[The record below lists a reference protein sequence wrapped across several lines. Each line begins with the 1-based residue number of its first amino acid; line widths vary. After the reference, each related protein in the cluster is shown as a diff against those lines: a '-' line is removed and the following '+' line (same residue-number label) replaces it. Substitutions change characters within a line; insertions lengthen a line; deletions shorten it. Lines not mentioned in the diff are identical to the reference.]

1 MVHHRDPA
9 ATAATVWR
17 MESAKLVALGLRM
30 VHDLWAAEDLAQD
43 ALVAALEQW
52 PRDGI
57 PANPAAWLTAVVKR
71 RAIDQVR
78 RQERFRQR
86 EPELVRRTREQSTAS
101 DDVDVERIEDDLLR
115 LVFMSCHPAI
125 SQQARVALT
134 LRLVGGL
141 TTAEIARAFLVPE
154 PTVAQRIVRAKQDL
168 ARLGAAIE
176 EPDPQE
182 RVDRL
187 PAVLETVYL
196 IFNEGYNATA
206 GDDWIR
212 PELCDEAVRLARLL
226 RGLLPKEPEVLGLLA
241 LVELQSSRLAARLDP
256 DGNPVLLDDQD
267 RARWDHDR
275 IRRGLAAIT
284 AAEAAGE
291 PMGPYL
297 LQAQI
302 AACHARAHTAAD
314 TDWARIA
321 DWYGPLAQILPSP
334 VVELNRAVAIG
345 RSAGPRAGLTVLDTI
360 AGDPKMAN
368 NHLYATVR
376 ADLLIQIGRYDD
388 ARVELTRAI
397 ALTSNQA
404 EHDLLQARLTALPT
418 SDPAPH

>member
-17 MESAKLVALGLRM
+17 MESAKLVAVGLRM
-30 VHDLWAAEDLAQD
+30 VHDLSSAEDLAQD
-43 ALVAALEQW
+43 ALVAALDQW

-78 RQERFRQR
+78 RDERFRQR
-86 EPELVRRTREQSTAS
+86 EPELVRRAREHSTAN
-101 DDVDVERIEDDLLR
+101 DDVDVDRIEDDLLR

-125 SQQARVALT
+125 GQQARVALT

-141 TTAEIARAFLVPE
+141 TTPEIARAFLVPE

-182 RVDRL
+182 RVERL

-212 PELCDEAVRLARLL
+212 PELCDEGLRLARLL

-241 LVELQSSRLAARLDP
+241 LVELQSSRLAARRDP

-267 RARWDHDR
+267 RGRWDYDR
-275 IRRGLAAIT
+275 IRRGLAAVT
-284 AAEAAGE
+284 AAEATGE

-302 AACHARAHTAAD
+302 AACHARAHTPAD

-321 DWYGPLAQILPSP
+321 EWYGLLAHVLPSP

-360 AGDPKMAN
+360 ARDPKMAT

-388 ARVELTRAI
+388 ARAELTRAI

-404 EHDLLQARLTALPT
+404 EHDLLKARLAALPT
-418 SDPAPH
+418 TDLAQH